1 MIVFRRPRLMSVIN
15 AVLALTMIMVA
26 GRSEANCFS
35 SGPQPVTHIQ
45 MMENCADMEASQVG
59 SDGSVSTHRSDDQ
72 QAGMCHYGCPV
83 FFKVAVTQ
91 NCHFALH
98 SLKYLREL
106 EPMTVGI
113 NAGPQTPPP
122 KFE

>member
-1 MIVFRRPRLMSVIN
+1 MSVIN
-15 AVLALTMIMVA
+15 ALLALTMIMVA

-45 MMENCADMEASQVG
+45 MMGNCADMEASQVG
-59 SDGSVSTHRSDDQ
+59 SDRSVSNHHSDDQ

-83 FFKVAVTQ
+83 FFKVAVAQ
-91 NCHFALH
+91 NYHFALH
-98 SLKYLREL
+98 TLKYLREL
-106 EPMTVGI
+106 EPITVEI
-113 NAGPQTPPP
+113 KAVPQTPPP